1 MVAHAA
7 SLQLSRAWKTSFW
20 GLKGPCHC
28 PPPFSWVVSSWEA
41 GWMKQETTGR
51 PLDLVQQEDA
61 DPPSPPAWAL
71 GHFRGT
77 WADTEVSQP

>member
-1 MVAHAA
+1 
-7 SLQLSRAWKTSFW
+7 
-20 GLKGPCHC
+20 
-28 PPPFSWVVSSWEA
+28 
-41 GWMKQETTGR
+41 MKQETTGR